1 MLSMCN
7 LVPPGFMEVVLRY
20 CGLGWTAGRWAG
32 GMNQSW
38 VRLELGVTVRHSGV
52 VCW

>member
-1 MLSMCN
+1 MYYLA
-7 LVPPGFMEVVLRY
+7 LPGFVRVVLRY
-20 CGLGWTAGRWAG
+20 CGLGLVAGWWAG
-32 GMNQSW
+32 GMDQPW